1 MPVDSEH
8 PLILIVEDDQ
18 TIRHLC
24 ARLLNRAGFTTLTA
38 ATGAEALKQ
47 FEAHAPLLRVVM
59 LDLHLGREDG
69 AWVMDACHA
78 IKPQV
83 PFVVMSGTSEQQM
96 RESFPQSHQPTAYLA
111 KPFSPPLMLQLIAR
125 LAQHKEM

>member
-1 MPVDSEH
+1 LCTCCGGQGGEARPVE
-8 PLILIVEDDQ
+8 Q
-18 TIRHLC
+18 
-24 ARLLNRAGFTTLTA
+24 A
-38 ATGAEALKQ
+38 GAEALKQ